1 MHQRVR
7 PGFLALTIFLI
18 SVSTLF
24 AQSQTGSILVRVVDP
39 DNQPLPGVKVT
50 IASPALVAGQVAGVT
65 DQTGRYRFPAVPPGV
80 YTVTFE
86 LSGFSK
92 LVREN
97 IAVRVGQTTNLDVQL
112 QLVKGKEEI
121 TVSGASP
128 VVNVTETKVATNIS
142 SSILHNVPGG
152 RDIWSLLEYKAPS
165 LVSSNTDVGGSESG
179 LQAGFVARGTPPSQN
194 TQALNGV
201 NVTDPEAI
209 GFADFYYDYG
219 SFEEVQVVT
228 ASHDVEVAT
237 PGVYVNMVTKRGGD
251 RLSAWL
257 SAYYQSEETQS
268 DNVTEELRAQG
279 VEKTGFDFLEDF
291 SAQFGGPLLS
301 DRLRFFTSGRIWR
314 IHRFVPG
321 FVDDAGNPV
330 VESTDI
336 PSILFNVTWQVHPKH
351 TIDLF
356 YTRQWY
362 DKPQRGASALNT
374 PLSNWKEDDTFDI
387 YQVAWNATFT
397 DDLFLEAR
405 ASFVDIFFPLF
416 IKEEAKRLG
425 NQSVT
430 ELTTGKVTG
439 ANTLEL
445 IFNRHRLQSKV
456 VLNYFNDDLFG
467 VRHEF
472 KLGWDFS
479 YNPNSV
485 DVSALDDVNLFTFNG
500 LPAFVIL
507 FNTPVNIKRNTQFNA
522 LFASD
527 KIFIGRLA
535 IDVGARLENVK
546 GWLPDQ
552 SSPAGTFAP
561 ARSFSSLDVINWTN
575 ISPRFGFSFDLTG
588 DGRTAFKAAV
598 ARYYHQIST
607 GIPDEVNPNGL
618 AGEFRIWNDLN
629 GDMKFE
635 PGEEGP
641 LLSTFGGVFTEIDP
655 DIKQPYTDELV
666 LSLEREIVE
675 NLRASATLTLR
686 RDRRLLGTE
695 NIAAIW
701 NPVQVE
707 DPETGNLIT
716 VFDRD
721 PSTLGNDRFLLRN
734 APELNQNYVGLELV
748 VEKRFSHRW
757 QMLASLTFSKTEQD
771 IAATGFAIFGIGAR
785 SVDPNDRVNAKGRPF
800 WDRPVIFKLSGSYI
814 LPYNITLAGNI
825 RVQSGKPFNR
835 LLNVP
840 LTQGVVTVFA
850 EPPGTNRHDTI
861 FTLDLRLA
869 KTFRIA
875 NQYYLD
881 LMIDGYNLTNENTVL
896 DAIELTG
903 PAFGTPTAILAPRI
917 FRFGARFRF

>member
-1 MHQRVR
+1 MRR
-7 PGFLALTIFLI
+7 FMKGGFLLLFIFCFGA
-18 SVSTLF
+18 TAW
-24 AQSQTGSILVRVVDP
+24 AQSQSGSILVLVKDP
-39 DNQPLPGVKVT
+39 DGQPLPGVKVT
-50 IASPALVAGQVAGVT
+50 VSGPALVAGSVAGVT
-65 DQTGRYRFPAVPPGV
+65 DQTGRYRFPAVPPGN

-97 IAVRVGQTTNLDVQL
+97 VIVRVGQTTNLDVQL
-112 QLVKGKEEI
+112 QLEKGEAEI
-121 TVSGASP
+121 TVTGASP
-128 VVNVTETKVATNIS
+128 TVNVTETKVATNIS
-142 SSILHNVPGG
+142 SSLLHEVPGG
-152 RDIWSLLEYKAPS
+152 RDIWNLLEYKAPS

-237 PGVYVNMVTKRGGD
+237 PGVYVNMVTKRGSD
-251 RLSAWL
+251 RFSAWL

-268 DNVTEELRAQG
+268 DNVTDELRAQG
-279 VEKTGFDFLEDF
+279 IEKTGFDFLQDF
-291 SAQFGGPLLS
+291 SAQVGGPLLS
-301 DRLRFFTSGRIWR
+301 DRLRFFSSGRIWR

-321 FVDDAGNPV
+321 FVDENGTPV

-336 PSILFNVTWQVHPKH
+336 PSILFNLTWQVHPKH
-351 TIDLF
+351 TLDLF

-405 ASFVDIFFPLF
+405 TSFVDIFFPLY
-416 IKEEAKRLG
+416 IKEEAKRRG

-472 KLGWDFS
+472 KVGWDFS

-485 DVSALDDVNLFTFNG
+485 DITALDDVNLFTFNG
-500 LPAFVIL
+500 APAFVVL
-507 FNTPVNIKRNTQFNA
+507 YNTPVNVKRNTQFNA
-522 LFASD
+522 LFAAD
-527 KIFIGRLA
+527 KIFIGRVA
-535 IDVGARLENVK
+535 IDIGARLENVR
-546 GWLPDQ
+546 GWLPEQ
-552 SSPAGTFAP
+552 SSPAGSFAP
-561 ARSFSSLDVINWTN
+561 ARSFPEIDVIDWTN
-575 ISPRFGFSFDLTG
+575 ISPRFGVSIDLTG
-588 DGRTAFKAAV
+588 DGKTALKGSV

-629 GDMKFE
+629 GDLKFQ

-641 LLSTFGGVFTEIDP
+641 VLSTFGGVFTQIDP
-655 DIKQPYTDELV
+655 DIEQPYTDELV
-666 LSLEREIVE
+666 VSLERELIE
-675 NLRASATLTLR
+675 DLRVSATLTLR
-686 RDRRLLGTE
+686 RDRNMLGLE

-707 DPETGNLIT
+707 DPVTGNMIT
-716 VFDRD
+716 VYDRD
-721 PSTLGNDRFLLRN
+721 PSTLGQDQFLLRN
-734 APELNQNYVGLELV
+734 APELNQSYRGLEIV
-748 VEKRFSHRW
+748 VEKQFSRRW
-757 QMLASLTFSKTEQD
+757 QLLGSLTFSRTIQD

-785 SVDPNDRVNAKGRPF
+785 GVDPNDQVNAKGRPF
-800 WDRPVIFKLSGSYI
+800 WDRPVIFKLSGSYL
-814 LPYNITLAGNI
+814 LPYDITIAGNLRI
-825 RVQSGKPFNR
+825 QSGKPFNR

-850 EPPGTNRHDTI
+850 EPPGTNRHDTV

-875 NQYYLD
+875 DQYYLD

-896 DAIELTG
+896 DAVELTG

-917 FRFGARFRF
+917 FRFGARLRF